1 MPTKQKSGLYRARV
15 KIGVDANGKDVYK
28 YISGRTKKEL
38 EQRRQEVISRY
49 ITGTA
54 LNSDRLFGEY
64 AQEWFTLRIKPKLS
78 ASSIESYRVA
88 LNKYILP
95 RFGDHNLRA
104 VRPLDLQLFLDG
116 FAGKSATSIT
126 YIYATLRKIYR
137 AAITDRLVT
146 IDPTASIVKPDAKPA
161 EEKRPLTPRERAI
174 IANVCATNENAIYLA
189 LLYYLGV
196 RSGEA
201 CGLQWGDVNWQTRT
215 IHVCRDI
222 DYKAGGQEGS
232 VKTPKSVRDVPIPQP
247 LYEILSKRREMPG
260 TYIVPGPSPSLPI
273 TKAMLRQSWMEMM
286 VLCGFV
292 VPAKKGN
299 KYAPWHLASQWEATI
314 TPHYLRHNYITMLW
328 ERDFDVYTT
337 ARIVG
342 HSNINTTLKIY
353 THLTEQKYNSAAHR
367 IDDMFAETAAFDPAE
382 HDSNVTTLHGK

>member
-1 MPTKQKSGLYRARV
+1 MPTKQKNGLYRARV

-38 EQRRQEVISRY
+38 EQHRQEIISTY

-78 ASSIESYRVA
+78 ASSVESYRVA

-104 VRPLDLQLFLDG
+104 VRPLDLQLFLDE
-116 FAGKSATSIT
+116 FEGKSATSIT

-137 AAITDRLVT
+137 AALTDRLIT
-146 IDPTASIVKPDAKPA
+146 LDPTASIAKPGA
-161 EEKRPLTPRERAI
+161 KPPEEKRPLTPRERSI
-174 IANVCATNENAIYLA
+174 IASVCETNEKAIYLA

-201 CGLQWGDVNWQTRT
+201 CGLQWGDVNWKTRT

-222 DYKAGGQEGS
+222 DYKAGGQEGK

-247 LYEILSKRREMPG
+247 LYDILSKRREMPG

-273 TKAMLRQSWMEMM
+273 TKAMLRANWIEMM
-286 VLCGFV
+286 LLCGFV
-292 VPAKKGN
+292 TEAKKDN
-299 KYAPWHLASQWEATI
+299 KYAPWHLTSKWQATI

-367 IDDMFAETAAFDPAE
+367 IDDMFSETSQHESPSF
-382 HDSNVTTLHGK
+382 SNNLSMLHEK